1 MARMAGEIAEV
12 EFVGQYGVPKTD
24 HEEWNKWEVC
34 LHQACKSPVIVSVP
48 LEPTGEWWVSH
59 EKRQQTGVYV

>member
-1 MARMAGEIAEV
+1 MAGEIARV
-12 EFVGQYGVPKTD
+12 EFVGQYGEPKTD
-24 HEEWNKWEVC
+24 SRLEEWEVC

-48 LEPTGEWWVSH
+48 LEAIGEWWVLH